1 MHMNICFATDDNFVK
16 PTAVAM
22 MTILLSNR
30 SDDFT
35 FYIIT
40 QGITEQN
47 KDILKSTAKKYSQ
60 KSSVEFCVL
69 TDETVNTFSS
79 TLKKE
84 DHVSLATYLRIF
96 IPSLLPK
103 NVDKVLYLDGDIICV
118 DSIKELY
125 ETDLADFSMAAA
137 HDSRTADPESFSRL
151 GYPIENGYAAAG
163 VLLINV
169 DWWRK
174 NDVQN
179 KTLAFVT
186 EHKDICKWHDQD
198 ALNKILN
205 GTIKFCHIK
214 YNTYETI
221 FYGEIN
227 YPTSLSKEVQEAQQ
241 NPVFIHYC
249 SGRKPWTKETHCPFS
264 STWRNLYKKLFGKNC
279 RIVYRYKGKLRFMWS
294 IKRIVHMLGIKK
306 YHEFSTQNDFAEL
319 RTKIE
324 NKLLRE

>member
-30 SDDFT
+30 SGDFT
-35 FYIIT
+35 FYMIT

-125 ETDLADFSMAAA
+125 KTDLTDFSMAAV
-137 HDSRTADPESFSRL
+137 HDMQTGEHTFHTRLEYPEKNSYF
-151 GYPIENGYAAAG
+151 NAG
-163 VLLINV
+163 VQLINV

-186 EHKDICKWHDQD
+186 EHRNSCKWHDQD

-205 GTIKFCHIK
+205 GTIKYCPIK
-214 YNTYETI
+214 YNACEQI
-221 FYGEIN
+221 FEN
-227 YPTSLSKEVQEAQQ
+227 EHTFPPEFEDEVQEAQQ
-241 NPVFIHYC
+241 NPVLIHYC
-249 SGRKPWTKETHCPFS
+249 SGRKPWTKETRCPFS
-264 STWRNLYKKLFGKNC
+264 STWQKLYKKLSGKKC
-279 RIVYRYKGKLRFMWS
+279 RIVYRYKGKTRLLWS

-324 NKLLRE
+324 TKLLGE